1 MVRAVIV
8 ANGIIEDEDGAKALA
23 AGAPLLICA
32 DGGAHHVLR
41 WGLLPHAV
49 IGDMDS
55 LDEGTLRR
63 LEDAGVT
70 LLRYPSRKDET
81 DLELALDY
89 AVRQGADEILILGAL
104 GGRWDHT
111 VANIL
116 LLTWPRLEKC
126 DVQILAGR
134 ERLFLVRRHATLRG
148 AAGNIVSL
156 LPLSPVVEGIVTTGL
171 EYPLRGEP
179 LYMGPSRGVSNVML
193 GPEASVTIES
203 GWLLVVHQQG
213 AGTAS

>member
-1 MVRAVIV
+1 MRAVIV
-8 ANGIIEDEDGAKALA
+8 ANGIIEDEEGAKAIA

-32 DGGAHHVLR
+32 DGGAHHVMR
-41 WGLLPHAV
+41 WGLRPHAV

-55 LDEGTLRR
+55 LEEEPLRR
-63 LEDAGVT
+63 LEEAGT
-70 LLRYPSRKDET
+70 LLLRYPSRKDET

-116 LLTWPRLEKC
+116 LLTWPRLEGRE
-126 DVQILAGR
+126 VQIVAGQ
-134 ERLFLVRRHATLRG
+134 ERLFLVRRQVTLHG
-148 AAGNIVSL
+148 AAGDIVSL
-156 LPLSPVVEGIVTTGL
+156 LPLSPVVEGIVTSGL

-193 GPEASVTIES
+193 GPEATITIQT
-203 GWLLVVHQQG
+203 GWLLVVHRRS
-213 AGTAS
+213 AGGNP

>member
-1 MVRAVIV
+1 MRAVIV
-8 ANGIIEDEDGAKALA
+8 ANGMIEDEEGAKATA
-23 AGAPLLICA
+23 AGASMLICA

-41 WGLLPHAV
+41 WGLRPHAV

-55 LDEGTLRR
+55 LDEEALHR
-63 LEDAGVT
+63 LEAAGAV

-89 AVRQGADEILILGAL
+89 AVRQGADEIFILGAL

-116 LLTWPRLEKC
+116 LLTWSRLEGRE
-126 DVQILAGR
+126 VQIIAGQ
-134 ERLFLVRRHATLRG
+134 ERLFLVRRQVTLHG
-148 AAGNIVSL
+148 AAGDIVSL
-156 LPLSPVVEGIVTTGL
+156 LPLSPVVEGIVTSGL

-193 GPEASVTIES
+193 GPEASITIES
-203 GWLLVVHQQG
+203 GWLLVVHRQS
-213 AGTAS
+213 AGENP

>member
-1 MVRAVIV
+1 MRAVIV
-8 ANGIIEDEDGAKALA
+8 ANGVIEDEEGAKATA

-41 WGLLPHAV
+41 WGLRPHV
-49 IGDMDS
+49 LIGDMDS
-55 LDEGTLRR
+55 LEEEPLRR
-63 LEDAGVT
+63 LEEAGT
-70 LLRYPSRKDET
+70 LVLRYPSRKDET

-116 LLTWPRLEKC
+116 LLTWPRLEGRE
-126 DVQILAGR
+126 VQIVAGQ
-134 ERLFLVRRHATLRG
+134 ERLFLVRRQATLRG
-148 AAGNIVSL
+148 AAGDIVSL
-156 LPLSPVVEGIVTTGL
+156 LPLSPVVEGIVTSGL

-193 GPEASVTIES
+193 GPEATVTIAS
-203 GWLLVVHQQG
+203 GWLLVVHRWS
-213 AGTAS
+213 AGGNP